1 MTPQEKPLTT
11 GGVARLY
18 GVSNSTVRRWV
29 KIGRLPSFRTPS
41 GQVRVWPADAEKIAS
56 TRTSGTD
63 DTPEQV
69 PA

>member
-29 KIGRLPSFRTPS
+29 KTGRLPSFRTPS
-41 GQVRVWPADAEKIAS
+41 GQVRVWPADAERVAS
-56 TRTSGTD
+56 TRTATPD
-63 DTPEQV
+63 DLPDR
-69 PA
+69 ASA